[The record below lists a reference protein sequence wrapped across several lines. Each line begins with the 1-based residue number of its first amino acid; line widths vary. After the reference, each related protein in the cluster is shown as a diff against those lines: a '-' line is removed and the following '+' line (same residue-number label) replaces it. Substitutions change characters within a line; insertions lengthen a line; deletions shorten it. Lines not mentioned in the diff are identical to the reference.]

1 MASRENKILTPSEKQ
16 QAWQLIQSTLQRE
29 CRKFLDTTW
38 RYIGSPM
45 DDGADA
51 VHQRYI
57 GLYERVRNFD
67 RLIGH
72 YYDDDITGSDFVPV
86 LARLY
91 RDKILSDEDLPVF
104 SRPVQDTIKEEAAA
118 L

>member
-72 YYDDDITGSDFVPV
+72 YYDDDIRFFHLNFD
-86 LARLY
+86 
-91 RDKILSDEDLPVF
+91 
-104 SRPVQDTIKEEAAA
+104 
-118 L
+118 